1 MNNRNVIKHL
11 FWLWLILLLL
21 LNVLPISLGSGNN
34 SQGLSSKKLFSLRLD
49 YLVHISI
56 FLPFACIWLLGKKRG
71 VRWFGRFEAPKF
83 SLIVLMAAIV
93 FELLQLFTPWRTF
106 NWVDMAYNV
115 IGAACSVM
123 VIVLS
128 SLLSSKY
135 TEE

>member
-1 MNNRNVIKHL
+1 M
-11 FWLWLILLLL
+11 ILLLL
-21 LNVLPISLGSGNN
+21 LNVLPIRLGSG
-34 SQGLSSKKLFSLRLD
+34 SDGRQLSDKKVFSLRLD

-71 VRWFGRFEAPKF
+71 VRWFERFEALKL
-83 SLIVLMAAIV
+83 SLIVFVAAIG
-93 FELLQLFTPWRTF
+93 FELLQKFTSWRTF

-115 IGAACSVM
+115 IGATCSVM